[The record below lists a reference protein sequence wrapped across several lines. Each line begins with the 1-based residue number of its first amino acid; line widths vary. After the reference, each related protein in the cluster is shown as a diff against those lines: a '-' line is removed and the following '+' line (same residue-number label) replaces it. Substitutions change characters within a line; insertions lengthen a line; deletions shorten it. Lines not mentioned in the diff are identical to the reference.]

1 MKIAIIRQR
10 YNPFGGAERFV
21 ERALAGLERSDLDVT
36 LITRRWD
43 GPAGSYQRLIC
54 DPFYLGSTWRDA
66 GFARAAC
73 DAVRDGGFDLVQSH
87 EKVACCDI
95 YRAGDGL
102 HRAWLARRARMLGPA
117 GRVAMRLNSFH
128 AYTLRAEEAL
138 FRSPRLRAV
147 ICISQM
153 VKREIQEAFGLDD
166 VRLPV
171 IYNGIDPQVYNPGV
185 RAERQRIRQELGVPE
200 AVPLFLFVGSGYER
214 KGLDRVLEALPTAC
228 WLLVVG
234 KDKHEKSYRQLA
246 ERRGVAGRV
255 RFLGAQRDVRPYYGA
270 ADAFVFPTRY
280 EPFGNVILEA
290 MACGLPVVTTTDC
303 GGADLIEDGVSGHVY
318 AGDRQDALVALL
330 ERLSDPLLARRCG
343 DAAAQVASRYDLA
356 VMTQQ
361 MVDLYR
367 RLLG

>member
-10 YNPFGGAERFV
+10 YNPYGGAERFV
-21 ERALAGLERSDLDVT
+21 ERALDGLERSDLDVT

-43 GPAGSYQRLIC
+43 GPAGSYHRLIR
-54 DPFYLGSTWRDA
+54 DPFYMGSTWRDA

-73 DAVRDGGFDLVQSH
+73 DAVRDGAFDLVQSH

-102 HRAWLARRARMLGPA
+102 HRAWLARRARTLGLA
-117 GRVAMRLNSFH
+117 GRAGLSLNSFH

-166 VRLPV
+166 TRLPV

-185 RAERQRIRQELGVPE
+185 RAERQRVRQELGVPE
-200 AVPLFLFVGSGYER
+200 DVPLFLFVGSGYER
-214 KGLDRVLEALPTAC
+214 KGLDRLLEALPATC

-246 ERRGVAGRV
+246 ERRGIAGRV

-270 ADAFVFPTRY
+270 ADVFVFPTRY

-303 GGADLIEDGVSGHVY
+303 GGADLVEDGVNGHVY
-318 AGDRQDALVALL
+318 EGERRDALVVLL
-330 ERLSDPLLARRCG
+330 ERLSDSDLARRCG

-356 VMTQQ
+356 VMTRQ

>member
-1 MKIAIIRQR
+1 VKIAIIRQR
-10 YNPFGGAERFV
+10 YNPYGGAERFV
-21 ERALAGLERSDLDVT
+21 ERALDGLERSDLDVT

-43 GPAGSYQRLIC
+43 GPAGSYHRLIR
-54 DPFYLGSTWRDA
+54 DPFYMGSTWRDA

-73 DAVRDGGFDLVQSH
+73 DAVRDGAFDLVQSH

-102 HRAWLARRARMLGPA
+102 HRAWLARRARTLGLA
-117 GRVAMRLNSFH
+117 GRAGLSLNSFH

-166 VRLPV
+166 TRLPV

-185 RAERQRIRQELGVPE
+185 RAERQRVRQELGVPE
-200 AVPLFLFVGSGYER
+200 DVPLFLFVGSGYER
-214 KGLDRVLEALPTAC
+214 KGLDRLLEALPATC

-246 ERRGVAGRV
+246 ERRGIAGRV

-270 ADAFVFPTRY
+270 ADVFVFPTRY

-303 GGADLIEDGVSGHVY
+303 GGADLVEDGVNGHVY
-318 AGDRQDALVALL
+318 EGERRDALVVLL
-330 ERLSDPLLARRCG
+330 ERLSDSDLARRCG

-356 VMTQQ
+356 VMTRQ